1 MARVLPVHVIYYAE
15 VPNTPGYVEFDF
27 YLKKML
33 REKIASPSASPDV
46 ILNLICAGTSA
57 GALLGREDFERLLRS
72 GPGMLKVD
80 LKSALDCALKDCRD
94 LRLKKGTLPP
104 GPDILPSELVVFLSS
119 HPLDGWELPLAQLK
133 DEFNPTISAIW
144 VSKEPKPEPASLK
157 QVNDLL
163 DKISTYS
170 PPALSR
176 IIHPQY
182 ATEKSFR
189 AYVDDLWQ
197 RVERK
202 IGGRPGGQPAG
213 SIHGASASQTQAVPQ
228 RIIGPSPQLNLQSG
242 GQKSAA
248 PSPTSGRTVDPVAP
262 LVTAVN
268 NSGTQVT
275 GAQTPTVSNQGRQ
288 VGSGSSEGGIVQSAV
303 AAKPREAPKWEV
315 REPPPELGDR
325 VPPRYEDHRPEN
337 AWVSSE
343 WKLVGA
349 SRRGRLHEHEAT
361 FREDAFQIEACGG
374 WYLIAVADGAGS
386 HRLSRVGSNLAVNTA
401 IATMKAKAEKYPGT
415 SEYDAQ
421 GFVKDGLNAAWVAL
435 RDKAGEKPGVMTFAD
450 LSTTLLLLAYHPKNG
465 WLAIAQVGDG
475 LIAALRADGSFEALA
490 NPESGGY
497 SGETYFLTSYTLEQL
512 PSKVHNLGPA
522 TATEMLFVMTDGVS
536 DDLYPPSEKSVA
548 LLSGAMRGFV
558 AKPRG
563 EEARS
568 ALFDYIG
575 YERPGSFDDRTFVV
589 LCRQQTPPTQA
600 ATTAQLAANV
610 QTPAPQSLT
619 ASLPPPKRPGEF
631 DKQESDPRV
640 ATTRSGGS
648 PSAEGHAVVVTPE
661 RGSAEPNE
669 PPQSV
674 VLQEPSG
681 RQDAPSNADGDSAQ
695 AAPASPE
702 PPNG

>member
-1 MARVLPVHVIYYAE
+1 MARVLPVHVIYHAE
-15 VPNTPGYVEFDF
+15 VPSRTTFIDFDF
-27 YLKKML
+27 SLKRLL
-33 REKIASPSASPDV
+33 REKITSSLASSDV
-46 ILNLICAGTSA
+46 MLNLICAGTSA
-57 GALLGREDFERLLRS
+57 GALLRPNDFVSLSRAS
-72 GPGMLKVD
+72 GPDMLKVD
-80 LKSALDCALKDCRD
+80 LASALDCALKDYR
-94 LRLKKGTLPP
+94 RLSSLGSEILPP
-104 GPDILPSELVVFLSS
+104 ELVILLSS
-119 HPLDGWELPLAQLK
+119 TPIAGWERPLAQLK
-133 DEFNPTISAIW
+133 DDFKTTVAVIGISLERELPSG
-144 VSKEPKPEPASLK
+144 VKS
-157 QVNDLL
+157 VVD
-163 DKISTYS
+163 
-170 PPALSR
+170 R
-176 IIHPQY
+176 I
-182 ATEKSFR
+182 
-189 AYVDDLWQ
+189 
-197 RVERK
+197 
-202 IGGRPGGQPAG
+202 
-213 SIHGASASQTQAVPQ
+213 GASAPATTPKSIFGLSASSDYIEQNVKNIVADLWRRIERTVGAQPSGRASAQNHGVSAGQTRAMPKSVA
-228 RIIGPSPQLNLQSG
+228 GPSAQSNPQAT

-248 PSPTSGRTVDPVAP
+248 PSPTSERTVDPVAP

-401 IATMKAKAEKYPGT
+401 IATMKAKAEKSPGT
-415 SEYDAQ
+415 SEYDAK
-421 GFVKDGLNAAWVAL
+421 GFVSDGLNAAWVAL

-512 PSKVHNLGPA
+512 PSKVHNLGRA

-558 AKPRG
+558 AKPTG

-568 ALFDYIG
+568 ALYDYIG

-631 DKQESDPRV
+631 DKQESDPGV

-648 PSAEGHAVVVTPE
+648 PSAEGHAVLVTPE

-669 PPQSV
+669 PPESA